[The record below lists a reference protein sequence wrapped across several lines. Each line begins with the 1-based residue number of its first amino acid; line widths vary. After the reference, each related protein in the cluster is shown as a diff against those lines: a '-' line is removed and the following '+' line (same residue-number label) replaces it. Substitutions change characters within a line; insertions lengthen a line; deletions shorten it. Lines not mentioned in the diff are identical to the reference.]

1 MTNKSRPVLDG
12 LKVVDMTRAL
22 AGPYCAQS
30 LADHGAAVIKVEPP
44 TDDETRRW
52 GPPFTDET
60 RRTSAYFE
68 GLNRNKKNI
77 VLDLKLESAREVLF
91 KLISEADIVIDNFLA
106 GTMAKWG
113 MDYATVLAPQ
123 FPGLIYC
130 QISGFGTDGPMGGR
144 PGYDLAVQAYGGVM
158 SINGEA
164 DGPPM
169 RVGLPIVDQTTAHLA
184 FEGILLALIER
195 GVTQQ
200 GQLVEVALID
210 AVSTLLHPHAAGYL
224 RTGVSPGRTGN
235 QHQSVAPYQVFGTA
249 NGGSLFIASASDKHF
264 QILVEV
270 LGLEEMKTD
279 PRFLTN
285 QDRISHLVELTALL
299 EPACLKWESG
309 ALGEA
314 LTARGVPA
322 TPVNTVGEF
331 LESPQVQHR
340 GIIVSDGD
348 YRAVGAPIHLSKNST
363 AIVVRPSEP
372 GQETD
377 EILME
382 YGYDATQIASLRS
395 EGAAK

>member
-1 MTNKSRPVLDG
+1 MTNKSRPVLEG

-299 EPACLKWESG
+299 EPACLNWESG